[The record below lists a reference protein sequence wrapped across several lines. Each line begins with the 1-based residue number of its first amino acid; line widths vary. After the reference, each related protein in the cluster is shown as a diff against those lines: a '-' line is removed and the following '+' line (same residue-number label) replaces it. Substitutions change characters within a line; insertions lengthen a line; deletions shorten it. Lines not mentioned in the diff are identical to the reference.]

1 MRWYHSQMKQYHI
14 AINGFFWDKP
24 TVGVGQYVQGL
35 VTALATFPDLRI
47 TLYVP
52 ADVTPPP
59 APAGVTIT
67 RLRSPFSGRSKNMA
81 KVMFEQLAIPAA
93 ARLDQVDLIHV
104 PYFAPPL
111 SSRIPVITTIPD
123 LIPLT
128 RPAYRGSLL
137 VRAYTALVQRAA
149 RNSARLLA
157 ISTTVA
163 EDAARL
169 LGHARGDIDVTYLA
183 ADPIYQPDQCTDDIR
198 TRYHLPASY
207 IYYVGGHDERKNVST
222 VIRAYAALPNMLRQ
236 QYPLV
241 IAGKAVGTNP
251 VLFPNID
258 ALIAQ
263 LGIAANIHR
272 IEVTR
277 DDNPA
282 VFGGATCFVY
292 PSCDEGF
299 GLPPLE
305 AMACRTAVIA
315 SRAACMP
322 EVLGDAA
329 LLVDP
334 FDISAWTDALT
345 KVLSDAELRDSLVT
359 AGSTRAAMY
368 SYQRTATATHAAYMR
383 VIAPQRG
390 QA

>member
-1 MRWYHSQMKQYHI
+1 M
-14 AINGFFWDKP
+14 NGFFWDKP
-24 TVGVGQYVQGL
+24 TVGVGQYLHGL
-35 VTALATFPDLRI
+35 VTELATFPDLRI

-52 ADVTPPP
+52 ADTTPPP
-59 APAGVTIT
+59 APTGVTIT

-163 EDAARL
+163 DDAARL

-183 ADPIYQPDQCTDDIR
+183 ADPIYQPNLATDTVR
-198 TRYHLPASY
+198 ARYHLPAAY

-222 VIRAYAALPNMLRQ
+222 LIRAYAALPGTLRQ

-241 IAGKAVGTNP
+241 LAGKAVGTNP
-251 VLFPNID
+251 LLFPNID

-263 LGIAANIHR
+263 LGIAADIHR
-272 IEVTR
+272 IDVTR

-282 VFGGATCFVY
+282 VYGGATCFVY

-305 AMACRTAVIA
+305 AMACHTAVIA
-315 SRAACMP
+315 SNAACMP

-329 LLVDP
+329 LLIDP
-334 FDISAWTDALT
+334 FDSSAWTDALT
-345 KVLSDAELRDSLVT
+345 TVLHDASLREAMVV
-359 AGSTRAAMY
+359 AGGERAAMY
-368 SYQRTATATHAAYMR
+368 SYQRTAAATHAAYLRML
-383 VIAPQRG
+383 APQRG
-390 QA
+390 PA